1 MVPLLKKVHRIIT
14 TIEGVFARE
23 VDDGDDEHATVDD
36 GDRCLC
42 LQELCSGQDECPYA
56 SPPQDSF

>member
-1 MVPLLKKVHRIIT
+1 MVSLLKKVHCIIT

-36 GDRCLC
+36 GDRCLH
-42 LQELCSGQDECPYA
+42 LQELCSHQDECPYA
-56 SPPQDSF
+56 SPPQYSF